1 MSEFYPL
8 VLTTYLQFTH
18 FRAILRI
25 ASSLSKSNNY
35 LNNELHISIAV
46 RRALSMSIKISR
58 MFKLTTQDRAA
69 MKIEI
74 GIPAIFSLI
83 EVIHRFSAAAH
94 LQLRTEPKHHI
105 LLVFSVGVN

>member
-1 MSEFYPL
+1 
-8 VLTTYLQFTH
+8 
-18 FRAILRI
+18 
-25 ASSLSKSNNY
+25 
-35 LNNELHISIAV
+35 
-46 RRALSMSIKISR
+46 MSIKISR

-74 GIPAIFSLI
+74 WIPAIFSLI

-105 LLVFSVGVN
+105 LLVLSVGVIQIKTE